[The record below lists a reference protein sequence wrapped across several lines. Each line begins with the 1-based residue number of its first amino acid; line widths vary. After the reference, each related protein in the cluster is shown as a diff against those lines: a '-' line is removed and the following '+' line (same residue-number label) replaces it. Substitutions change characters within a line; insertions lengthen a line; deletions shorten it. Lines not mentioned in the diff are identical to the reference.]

1 MENTA
6 NRQELINKAA
16 RDAVASYL
24 ETLDVSDAWLSEFV
38 PSGIDEDDDE
48 LCAADEIAAKAN
60 DMLRGLRRDF
70 LEGQA

>member
-16 RDAVASYL
+16 RDAVALYL

-48 LCAADEIAAKAN
+48 LCAADEVEAKATAI
-60 DMLRGLRRDF
+60 LRDLRRDF

>member
-16 RDAVASYL
+16 RDVVASYL

-38 PSGIDEDDDE
+38 PSGIDDDNDE
-48 LCAADEIAAKAN
+48 LCAADEIASAAN
-60 DMLRGLRRDF
+60 DMLRDLRRDF
-70 LEGQA
+70 LEAQA